1 MLHKE
6 EVNEL
11 TEKMVDLRASGA
23 SFAQIAVKTGY
34 PAEECAARVHDYLT
48 AAYSSTSV
56 VEMRMLQVRRLEM
69 IMNALWQ
76 QVMQGDLVLEGKGAA
91 NLISAIDKVTELLD
105 LKKDRLRDEQ
115 VQLTRAQSHLIMATL
130 DQVRLEMLDRVLNM
144 VKQSGAFTV
153 SEGSEDSEYNEHN
166 EHNEHN
172 SALSAVNGFRAIES
186 VLTQSWDGVFAEVTE
201 RAMRENESVT
211 IQMGPG
217 AKEIEA

>member
-56 VEMRMLQVRRLEM
+56 VEMRMLQGRRLEM

-130 DQVRLEMLDRVLNM
+130 DQVRLEMLDRVLSM
-144 VKQSGAFTV
+144 VKQSGAFAANSTT
-153 SEGSEDSEYNEHN
+153 SSDISTDTNSTEA
-166 EHNEHN
+166 N
-172 SALSAVNGFRAIES
+172 SALSAVNSFRAIES

-201 RAMRENESVT
+201 RAMQENESVT
-211 IQMGPG
+211 VQMGPG